1 VYKRQADARSQLP
14 DKTEVAGIDD
24 LRRYLAEDRI
34 DQVAFSVLKHLATY
48 ATGRSLT
55 YNEVNSLKQ
64 DGLKLKANGYRMQD
78 MLRYVATSK
87 IFLEK

>member
-1 VYKRQADARSQLP
+1 
-14 DKTEVAGIDD
+14 
-24 LRRYLAEDRI
+24 
-34 DQVAFSVLKHLATY
+34 
-48 ATGRSLT
+48 
-55 YNEVNSLKQ
+55 LKQ